1 MLFRQRTPVPIC
13 HANIGSQAM
22 TLTLKWFGVYGN
34 GALVLLAGLVVLG
47 GLIDGELLL
56 VLIGLAVAGLG
67 VFNIRVIRWAVAL
80 NSEEELLEA
89 EVRKAELRQ
98 HLAELG
104 EFASAD
110 PGAPPASGTRP
121 SA

>member
-1 MLFRQRTPVPIC
+1 
-13 HANIGSQAM
+13 M
-22 TLTLKWFGVYGN
+22 TLTLKWVGVYGN
-34 GALVLLAGLVVLG
+34 GALVLLAGLLALG
-47 GLIDGELLL
+47 GLIDGEFLL

-80 NSEEELLEA
+80 NSEEELLQA

-104 EFASAD
+104 EFAHSSDASAD
-110 PGAPPASGTRP
+110 PVALKPPPAAAKP
-121 SA
+121 SD